1 MNKYAHGT
9 GAFSLVEV
17 ALALGVT
24 AFCLIAILGLLPIG
38 LKSDQAAFEETAATG
53 ILSAVAA
60 DLRATP
66 STSPAGLETESGQ
79 FAIPIPGSPLATTP
93 ASVTLFFTREGQ
105 RTNSLDAASRYRLTL
120 TFPLNSSGA
129 KTATLVNLQV
139 SWPAAVAPEKA
150 AGRATMLL
158 ALDRN

>member
-1 MNKYAHGT
+1 MNKHAHGSE
-9 GAFSLVEV
+9 AFSLVEV

-38 LKSDQAAFEETAATG
+38 LKSDQTAFEETAAIG

-66 STSPAGLETESGQ
+66 PVKTASGQ
-79 FAIPIPGSPLATTP
+79 FGIPIPGSPLATAP
-93 ASVTLFFTREGQ
+93 APFTLFFTSEGQ
-105 RTNSLDAASRYRLTL
+105 STTSLDAASRYRLTL
-120 TFPLNSSGA
+120 TFPLKSSGA

-139 SWPAAVAPEKA
+139 SWPAAVAPANA

>member
-9 GAFSLVEV
+9 EAFSLVEV
-17 ALALGVT
+17 AMALGVA
-24 AFCLIAILGLLPIG
+24 AFCLIAIFGLLPVG
-38 LKSDQAAFEETAATG
+38 LKIDRSAFEETAANG

-66 STSPAGLETESGQ
+66 PTSPAGLEATSGQ
-79 FAIPIPGSPLATTP
+79 FAIPIPGSSLATAP
-93 ASVTLFFTREGQ
+93 APFTLFFTSEGQ
-105 RTNSLDAASRYRLTL
+105 STTSLDATSRYRLTL
-120 TFPLNSSGA
+120 TFPSNSSGA